1 MSAKA
6 WRALA
11 GADSQILWRDPLL
24 GWVLLLPLSVALMLR
39 VLIPP
44 ITGTLAGNGFQL
56 EPFYPLVMSG
66 YLMTAPGIV
75 GMVVGFLLLDERDAR
90 TLSALRVTPLSV
102 RQYLAYRVTGPL
114 IVGTLTT
121 LVAYPLAGL
130 EPMPLS
136 ILLPIAAV
144 GGLSAPTL
152 ALVLAIAAPNKV
164 AGFAVVKVLNLI
176 NLLPLL
182 AYFVPMP
189 AQLFAGILP
198 AFWPMRAFW
207 AAAHQQPILPFLIAG
222 VLSGLAALLLAV
234 RLFEKRIGTRA
245 V

>member
-1 MSAKA
+1 MSART

-11 GADSQILWRDPLL
+11 AADSQVLWRDPLL
-24 GWVLLLPLSVALMLR
+24 GWVLLLPLGVALLLR

-44 ITGTLAGNGFQL
+44 ITLALAGNGFQL
-56 EPFYPLVMSG
+56 EPFYPLIMSG

-75 GMVVGFLLLDERDAR
+75 GMVVGFMLLDERDAR
-90 TLSALRVTPLSV
+90 TLSALRVTPMSM
-102 RQYLAYRVTGPL
+102 RAYLGYRLTGPL
-114 IVGTLTT
+114 IAGTLTT

-130 EPMPLS
+130 VPMPLS

-152 ALVLAIAAPNKV
+152 ALLLAIAAPNKV

-176 NLLPLL
+176 NLIPLL

-189 AQLFAGILP
+189 AQLIAGILP

-207 AAAHQQPILPFLIAG
+207 AASDHEAISGFLIAG
-222 VLSGLAALLLAV
+222 VSCGLGALLLAAW
-234 RLFEKRIGTRA
+234 LFEKRIGTRT
-245 V
+245 